1 MSSHVQGGYA
11 VITVGQFA
19 NVCEARKAGR
29 ISFLAL
35 RVWLAAHEQR
45 AKRCTAKGRV
55 LFTVK
60 ELAKLIDRKL
70 SERSVGR
77 ALRELHSVSLLD
89 WTPEGI
95 HFSSEVQHDAAEFAE
110 SLGTDARRPVPVPR
124 MILRALFRHK

>member
-1 MSSHVQGGYA
+1 MRTNVDGGYA

-19 NVCEARKAGR
+19 NVCEARRAGR

-45 AKRCTAKGRV
+45 AKRCTATGRV
-55 LFTVK
+55 VFTVK

-77 ALRELHSVSLLD
+77 ALRELGALSLLD
-89 WTPEGI
+89 WTPGGI
-95 HFSSEVQHDAAEFAE
+95 QFSSEVQSDAAGFAE

-124 MILRALFRHK
+124 FILR